1 MNVDVAETTTTEN
14 LAAFALPAPS
24 SLATRTLKNDI
35 KKKKLL
41 STNFWRF
48 LEYFLI
54 KGRNQITV
62 NKREA

>member
-35 KKKKLL
+35 KKRNCWAQI
-41 STNFWRF
+41 SEGFW
-48 LEYFLI
+48 
-54 KGRNQITV
+54 NTS
-62 NKREA
+62 